1 MMRAIIVDDEELSV
15 KRLTRILRESGK
27 IATCRAF
34 LNPHEAYEYSRANA
48 VDIAFLDISMPEID
62 GMKLSVLLQELDEEI
77 LLVFVTGYDSYAV
90 QAFEVNALDYLLKPV
105 TAQRV
110 AKALNKAG
118 KRSGRAAGAAASAL
132 EIKLFDGFQMY
143 GNGDGSSRDP
153 IKLRSPKTAE
163 LFAFLVCQRTASR
176 EEIIDTLWSGLT
188 PEKAWKNLNSTLYY
202 IRKALDDAKI
212 GSGIISGKNEI
223 RIEGSAL
230 DCDLYEFERLLAEMR
245 KAPERCLVL
254 IERVKELYAGPLLKG
269 KNYEWADEYAR
280 RLEKEFAE
288 ALEYAAKHCSKQG
301 DSVQALHYYRGILEL
316 DALRE
321 DIVLEVIRT
330 YIQLGRT
337 NEALRQYRK
346 LEEQL
351 KQELGLR
358 PNPQIQAVMA
368 SIGLRG

>member
-15 KRLTRILRESGK
+15 KRLTRILKESGK
-27 IATCRAF
+27 IETCRAF
-34 LNPHEAYEYSRANA
+34 LNPYEAYEYSRSNA

-77 LLVFVTGYDSYAV
+77 RLVFVTGYDSYAV
-90 QAFEVNALDYLLKPV
+90 QAFEINALDYLLKPV

-110 AKALNKAG
+110 AKALDKAG
-118 KRSGRAAGAAASAL
+118 KRSSRAAGAASAL
-132 EIKLFDGFQMY
+132 EIQLFDGFQMY
-143 GNGDGSSRDP
+143 RNGDGSSRDP

-163 LFAFLVCQRTASR
+163 LFAYLVCQRTVSR

-188 PEKAWKNLNSTLYY
+188 LDKAWKNLNSTLYY

-223 RIEGSAL
+223 RIEGSGL
-230 DCDLYEFERLLAEMR
+230 DCDLYEFERLLAEIR
-245 KAPERCLVL
+245 KTPERCPVL
-254 IERVKELYAGPLLKG
+254 IKRVEELYTGPLLKG

-280 RLEKEFAE
+280 RLEKEFTG
-288 ALEYAAKHCSKQG
+288 ALEYAAKHFSKQG
-301 DSVQALHYYRGILEL
+301 DSVQALHYYSGILEL

-321 DIVLEVIRT
+321 DIALEVIRT

-337 NEALRQYRK
+337 NEALKQYHK

-358 PNPQIQAVMA
+358 PNPQIQAIMA